1 VHTTIQ
7 PANGL
12 GSNKFNRLDFVV
24 GLPKL
29 DAIGPTLLIIR
40 FGLGSTPYQFGV
52 GVVWGSTKQ
61 FQMGYN
67 PWIVYRGLLWIV

>member
-1 VHTTIQ
+1 MAYHQYLRVALHQ
-7 PANGL
+7 EDRRPANGL

-40 FGLGSTPYQFGV
+40 LGLGSTPYQFGV
-52 GVVWGSTKQ
+52 GVVWGVPNN
-61 FQMGYN
+61 F
-67 PWIVYRGLLWIV
+67 